1 MLLQYLGLVHVGTC
15 KWGWAPNLWQFRAGS
30 MTIEH
35 FNSVVQTNLSIE
47 IDVVRDVISRIPELS
62 LPAILAVRPSSD

>member
-1 MLLQYLGLVHVGTC
+1 
-15 KWGWAPNLWQFRAGS
+15 